1 MKWYRISEQQ
11 LREHN
16 IAPNEDDRLVKSETI
31 GDVLETI
38 YNYKDEQ
45 QEYSNEKIE
54 KLCQALEDNILY
66 EDYDY
71 MDWVHNSLTII
82 DDTLY

>member
-54 KLCQALEDNILY
+54 KLCQSLEDNTLY

>member
-11 LREHN
+11 LREYN
-16 IAPNEDDRLVKSETI
+16 IAPNEDGRLVKSETI

-54 KLCQALEDNILY
+54 KLCQALEDNTLY

>member
-11 LREHN
+11 LRKHN

-54 KLCQALEDNILY
+54 KLCQALEDNTLY

-82 DDTLY
+82 DDSLY